1 MAQGVLKTNP
11 SKVTK
16 PSHSFKKGITKKG
29 ARTIAPKNV
38 NLIKQKKMT
47 KKFSAGLTA
56 KTEKMLGA
64 KVGHLE
70 LLDGGKKR
78 NGGGSTNDKIQNK
91 QR

>member
-1 MAQGVLKTNP
+1 MTQGVLKSKP
-11 SKVTK
+11 SKVTT
-16 PSHSFKKGITKKG
+16 PSHSFKHGIAKKG

-38 NLIKQKKMT
+38 TLMKQKNMT

-70 LLDGGKKR
+70 LLEGGKKR
-78 NGGGSTNDKIQNK
+78 KGGESTKDKVQNK
-91 QR
+91 KG